1 MLYSLVSMLKLYSYE
16 YDMVKE
22 KSLSVIFLIIFF
34 NEWQEFPPQSKLD
47 PAVYGDQTSKMTE
60 KDLET
65 NLEGLTVDKETEG
78 VNIVER
84 AIKDQRL
91 FILDHH
97 DAFMPFLRKI
107 NESKS
112 SKAYATRTI
121 LFLKD
126 DGTLK
131 PLAIEL
137 SLPRQDRRQL
147 GADSKVILPANQ
159 AGVESTIWLL
169 AKAHVIVNDS
179 CYHQLISHWSE
190 L

>member
-1 MLYSLVSMLKLYSYE
+1 MFIPTVR
-16 YDMVKE
+16 
-22 KSLSVIFLIIFF
+22 
-34 NEWQEFPPQSKLD
+34 NQAEFPPQSKLD
-47 PAVYGDQTSKMTE
+47 PTVYGDQTSKMTE
-60 KDLET
+60 EHLEI
-65 NLEGLTVDKETEG
+65 NLEGLTVDK
-78 VNIVER
+78 
-84 AIKDQRL
+84 AIKGQRL

-97 DAFMPFLRKI
+97 DVFMPFLRRM

-137 SLPRQDRRQL
+137 SLPHPGQQQL
-147 GADSKVILPANQ
+147 GAYSKVILPATL
-159 AGVESTIWLL
+159 GVESTVWLL

-179 CYHQLISHWSE
+179 CYHQLISHWFE